1 MARQTKKSVKSRKS
15 RGSLPGG
22 YVGRILRVD
31 LTSGSITKED
41 LPDEKTLRQYVGAT
55 GLAVKLLHDELP
67 AGTKP
72 LDPENRVIL
81 MTAPMTG
88 TFYPCSSD
96 MAAVT
101 LNANTGYTIG
111 DSHTHGF
118 LGAYLKFAG
127 YDGIIIQGAS
137 KTPVYLWICDGTVE
151 IRDATPFWGLYTDET
166 EDAIKAKV
174 GVHDVCVA
182 AIGPAGENLIHGA
195 GIGND
200 KHHMFCKGGNG
211 LVLGSKKLK
220 AIAVKGNGMIPIA
233 QPKKLIDQVREW
245 YRIAFEEGM
254 APLVYYNCHK
264 LEGASKGGGE
274 QVFGLFAQWTTYK
287 NMLNPVDG
295 MPWAGRMYGS
305 IHGSFNTRHVAC
317 WCCPV
322 ACSYRSEI
330 TSGPHKGHVITPGGG
345 AEGRE
350 GAAGIVG
357 VTEPGTVFYLL
368 DLNDRLGFDSAEPGV
383 CLGLAFELYNRGL
396 LTKEQTDG
404 LDLTWGNAEAAEAL
418 LMKITN
424 REGFGAIFSDG
435 IKKAVETLGG
445 DAHKY
450 AIHVKGAGYNMH
462 DWRTAW
468 GVMLG
473 QVTSGAGACWQGGF
487 SNDVFPQFDL
497 GFNER
502 MPRFTTDGLADV
514 TAKAMLRRVWD
525 DCYGMCLLG
534 GMLEND
540 TKAAYLIPRAIEA
553 ITGWENFTWDET
565 LEIAHRTVT
574 LERIFNMKRGLTIE
588 SDMDI
593 GQRLL
598 EAPEE
603 GPAVGQTVT
612 PHLRG
617 LIKEFYECMGWD
629 RETGKPT
636 AETLAKLDLTE
647 AAKGL

>member
-1 MARQTKKSVKSRKS
+1 MARQGKRASRSPGKPVA
-15 RGSLPGG
+15 RTGG
-22 YVGRILRVD
+22 YAGRILRVD

-41 LPDEKTLRQYVGAT
+41 LPDAKTLRHYVGAT
-55 GLAVKLLHDELP
+55 GLAVKILHDELP
-67 AGTKP
+67 VDTEP
-72 LDPENRVIL
+72 LDPENRVVF

-88 TFYPCSSD
+88 TFYPCASD

-118 LGAYLKFAG
+118 LGAYLKMAG
-127 YDGIIIQGAS
+127 YDGIIVQGAS
-137 KTPVYLWICDGTVE
+137 KTPVYLWICDDTIE
-151 IRDATPFWGLYTDET
+151 IRDASKFWGMYTDAT
-166 EDAIKAKV
+166 EDAIKASV
-174 GVHDVCVA
+174 GTHDVCVA

-220 AIAVKGNGMIPIA
+220 AIAVKGTGVIPIA
-233 QPKKLIDQVREW
+233 QPRKLMDQVREW
-245 YRIAFEEGM
+245 YRIAFKEGM

-264 LEGASKGGGE
+264 LQGASKGGGE

-305 IHGSFNTRHVAC
+305 IHGSFKTRHVAC

-322 ACSYRSEI
+322 ACSYRAEI
-330 TSGPHKGHVITPGGG
+330 TEGPHKGHVITPGGG

-357 VTEPGTVFYLL
+357 VTDPGSVFYLL

-383 CLGLAFELYNRGL
+383 CLGLAFEMYNRGL

-404 LDLTWGNAEAAEAL
+404 LELTWGNAEAAEAL
-418 LMKITN
+418 LMKITY
-424 REGFGAIFSDG
+424 REGFGRVFSDG
-435 IKKAVETLGG
+435 IKKAVQILGG

-487 SNDVFPQFDL
+487 ANDVFPQFDL
-497 GFNER
+497 GYSER
-502 MPRFTTDGLADV
+502 SRRFTTDGLAAV
-514 TAKAMLRRVWD
+514 TAKSMLRRVWD
-525 DCYGMCLLG
+525 DCYGMCFLG
-534 GMLEND
+534 TMLEND
-540 TKAAYLIPRAIEA
+540 SKAAFLIPPAIEA
-553 ITGWENFTWDET
+553 ITGWENFTWEET
-565 LEIAHRTVT
+565 LEIAHRVIT
-574 LERIFNMKRGLTIE
+574 LERIFNMKHGLTFE
-588 SDMDI
+588 SDLDI
-593 GQRLL
+593 GQRLM
-598 EAPEE
+598 EAPTE
-603 GPAVGQTVT
+603 GPAQGKTVT
-612 PHLRG
+612 PYLKD
-617 LIKEFYECMGWD
+617 LIKEFYECMGWE
-629 RETGKPT
+629 RETGRPMRG
-636 AETLAKLDLTE
+636 TLEKLDLTE
-647 AAKGL
+647 EAKGL